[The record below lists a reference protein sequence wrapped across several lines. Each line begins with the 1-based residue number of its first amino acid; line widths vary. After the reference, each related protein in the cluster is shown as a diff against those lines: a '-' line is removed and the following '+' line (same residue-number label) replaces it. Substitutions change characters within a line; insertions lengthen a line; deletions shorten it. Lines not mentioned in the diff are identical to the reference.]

1 MLDIRSLLT
10 KHRIFFRDR
19 GKNVSRGNLVIS
31 CPFCNRTYNKDHG
44 EHLMISDV
52 GEYYCFRNPTRH
64 SGHNPVFLFHLLGIP
79 SEEYKDLEFKQV
91 ERTESKN
98 ESDFSIMRFFDPAE
112 TNEEAIKYLEFR
124 LFSDPIAVCKKF
136 HLLTSKEGK
145 WAGRLLIP
153 LTIGFT
159 GRAMRSHL
167 ELRYDAYSTEDSFF
181 LFKHGS
187 TSVMICEG
195 AIDAMRVATVSSQFD
210 VIGKC
215 GNRLSP
221 ALLAYLREMK
231 YISIWNAPDG
241 DINFNMY
248 FEETK
253 ILRSYCTYSD
263 VKRLQLPPGKKDF
276 GLMLERDTKEFL
288 TRIGN

>member
-1 MLDIRSLLT
+1 MIDIRRLFD
-10 KHRIFFRDR
+10 KYRIPWRDR

-31 CPFCNRTYNKDHG
+31 CPFCNRTHNKDHG
-44 EHLMISDV
+44 EHLMISDI
-52 GEYYCFRNPTRH
+52 GEYYCFRNPKH
-64 SGHNPVFLFHLLGIP
+64 AAPNPIYLFQLLGIP
-79 SEEYKDLEFKQV
+79 AHEYKDLKFKQA
-91 ERTESKN
+91 ERTEKKN

-112 TNEEAIKYLEFR
+112 TNDEAFKYLEYR
-124 LFSDPIAVCKKF
+124 LFSDPIDVCKRF
-136 HLLTSKEGK
+136 HLLTSKEGR
-145 WAGRLLIP
+145 WAGRLIIP

-167 ELRYDAYSTEDSFF
+167 LLRYDAYSTKDSFF
-181 LFKHGS
+181 LYKQGS
-187 TSVMICEG
+187 TSCMLLEG
-195 AIDAMRVATVSSQFD
+195 AIDAMRVATATAQFD

-241 DINFNMY
+241 DVDFSMY
-248 FEETK
+248 YEEIR
-253 ILRSYCTYSD
+253 ILKSYCTYSD
-263 VKRLQLPPGKKDF
+263 VKRLQLPSDKKDF
-276 GLMLERDTKEFL
+276 GLMPEIETKQFL